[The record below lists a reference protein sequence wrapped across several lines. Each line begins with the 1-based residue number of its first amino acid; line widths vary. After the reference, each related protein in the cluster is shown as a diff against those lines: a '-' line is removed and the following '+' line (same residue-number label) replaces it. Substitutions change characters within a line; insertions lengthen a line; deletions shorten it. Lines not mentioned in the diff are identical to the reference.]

1 MTGKAMTAEE
11 HHRRFADRIIEQI
24 KRGAAPWQKPWKPG
38 ERILPCNLD
47 TDRPYSGG
55 NSLHLAVVAQ
65 DRGYSDTR
73 WGTHRQIQAQG
84 GRIRKGERGTR
95 ILSFQDHRGIAVKD
109 PQGRP
114 VTDEQGRRVYRYE
127 RLSTPWIKRY
137 AVLNA
142 EQAGGF
148 PSRPSPAVEP
158 IWKAHQE
165 AEKVLDE
172 SQIKIRHV
180 GRDRAYYHLGNDEIV
195 FPERGQFP
203 SASHYYQTALHEL
216 GHSTGHPERMNRES
230 LLLGLEASFGSQAY
244 AKEELRAEISA
255 MMTGDWV
262 EIGHDPRPGGG
273 LCRKL
278 GGGLARGPSRDPPG
292 GRRRPEDLRL
302 YPGSNPGTGGRERVD
317 ADKERRVLDPTRC
330 GEATWPLPVRY
341 CRAAARANPPP
352 SGPWLWPEPLME
364 NDKKAMKAR
373 R

>member
-1 MTGKAMTAEE
+1 MTDKAMTAEE
-11 HHRRFADRIIEQI
+11 YHRRFADRIIEQI

-73 WGTHRQIQAQG
+73 WGTYRQIQAQG

-95 ILSFQDHRGIAVKD
+95 ILSFQDHRRIAVKD

-127 RLSTPWIKRY
+127 RLSTPW
-137 AVLNA
+137 
-142 EQAGGF
+142 
-148 PSRPSPAVEP
+148 
-158 IWKAHQE
+158 
-165 AEKVLDE
+165 
-172 SQIKIRHV
+172 
-180 GRDRAYYHLGNDEIV
+180 NDEIV

-203 SASHYYQTALHEL
+203 SASHYYQTAQHEL

-255 MMTGDWV
+255 MMTGRLGRDQALRRLERRAARRV
-262 EIGHDPRPGGG
+262 TPVAERQPGRSRSVAAEPQRERTLPLPDRGF
-273 LCRKL
+273 
-278 GGGLARGPSRDPPG
+278 GPSR
-292 GRRRPEDLRL
+292 
-302 YPGSNPGTGGRERVD
+302 
-317 ADKERRVLDPTRC
+317 
-330 GEATWPLPVRY
+330 
-341 CRAAARANPPP
+341 
-352 SGPWLWPEPLME
+352 
-364 NDKKAMKAR
+364 
-373 R
+373 